1 MSATKDFVI
10 ELADYVWL
18 IEFAGL
24 SFEKRGKAIQIY
36 RQFLADKFG
45 DLADSPDINNWF
57 DTAYEMVLE
66 YDGAEWATGKHADR
80 LLSLVA

>member
-24 SFEKRGKAIQIY
+24 SFEKRGKAIELY
-36 RQFLADKFG
+36 HKFLTDKFG
-45 DLADSPDINNWF
+45 ALANSPDMANWF
-57 DTAYEMVLE
+57 DAAYEMVLE
-66 YDGAEWATGKHADR
+66 YDGAEWATKKHAER
-80 LLSLVA
+80 LLGMVS